1 MLNYQKVPG
10 WSTAGCNLDRKL
22 PMDPMGPCFVLEHPR
37 RRAARWRLQRNAGSP
52 STAARPWRHF
62 EVDIYHL
69 SICTHP
75 SIHPSIHL
83 SIYLSIY
90 LYIWFSIFYR
100 SIVVSF
106 YLFYLIHPS
115 IYLPIYIYTEYIPI
129 SLSTNLPT
137 YHLSSY
143 LYVSIHL
150 SIYPSI

>member
-75 SIHPSIHL
+75 SIHL

-90 LYIWFSIFYR
+90 LFIYIWFSIFYR
-100 SIVVSF
+100 SIVMF
-106 YLFYLIHPS
+106 FLFILSYPS
-115 IYLPIYIYTEYIPI
+115 IYLPSYIYIYAKDIPI